1 MIYYIL
7 LLTFCTGASLGYG
20 IYLIFS
26 ADKQSIEDRISRYVK
41 DEKDEEYLEEKEGEG
56 KEKRISPK
64 TILRKMSRVFASKK
78 ISATLQKELIKADI
92 PLRGEEFVTLILI
105 VSAGFFFLALLILQN
120 IFLALIFSLIGLV
133 IPRFYINFSK
143 AQRITKFNNQISDT
157 LVMMANSLRAGFSF
171 IQVMD
176 LVSKEMSPP
185 ISKEFGRTFREIN
198 LGTPTEEALENLNQ
212 RVGSQDLEMTVT
224 AVLIQRQVGGNL
236 AEILEN
242 ISETIRERVRIKGE
256 IKTLTAQGRISGLII
271 GLLPLALL
279 GFLVM
284 INPSYVTL
292 LFNHPVGLMMLGG
305 AVLAEIIGIFLIRRI
320 INIKI

>member
-41 DEKDEEYLEEKEGEG
+41 EEKDEDYLEGKEEEG
-56 KEKRISPK
+56 KEKRMSPK